1 MDTETIKR
9 ELRIGK
15 RALAA
20 ARALSNQVIADKFE
34 LPKATVTDIMYMGKN
49 LNHPDAELILG
60 LYNERLDDAELAERY
75 TIGAI
80 AERYGIS
87 EHRVRRIAR
96 KVHKEMLEEGEL

>member
-20 ARALSNQVIADKFE
+20 ARAISNQVIADKFE
-34 LPKATVTDIMYMGKN
+34 LPKATVTDIIYMGKN

-60 LYNERLDDAELAERY
+60 LYNERLGDAELAERY

-80 AERYGIS
+80 AERYGIGKN
-87 EHRVRRIAR
+87 RVRRIAR
-96 KVHKEMLEEGEL
+96 DVHQDMLEEGEL

>member
-20 ARALSNQVIADKFE
+20 ARELSNQVIADKFE

-80 AERYGIS
+80 AERYGIGKN
-87 EHRVRRIAR
+87 RVKRIAQ
-96 KVHKEMLEEGEL
+96 KVHAEMEANNEL